1 MHHSALESSLATAM
15 SKYAKA
21 KTNFDNSRMEIERC
35 NAENIAFHKE
45 LKMKEI
51 PLSPERAKQPM
62 EPTTIVSM
70 TSTTTKAR
78 ATTKMACNHFVNNTE

>member
-51 PLSPERAKQPM
+51 KLLRVEAKMQELEERNLGNGVVVDILVDVVK
-62 EPTTIVSM
+62 SF
-70 TSTTTKAR
+70 TSI
-78 ATTKMACNHFVNNTE
+78 CL